1 MATSDSFVIWILK
14 STLTDGSEGF
24 AVELNGESYDCI
36 TEKDAEDFAES
47 LQELFEKH
55 TNVEVGISHGNA

>member
-1 MATSDSFVIWILK
+1 MASSDSFVIWILK
-14 STLTDGSEGF
+14 SILTDGSEAF

-55 TNVEVGISHGNA
+55 TNVEVGISRGND

>member
-1 MATSDSFVIWILK
+1 MASSDSFVIWILK
-14 STLTDGSEGF
+14 SVLTDGSEGF

-36 TEKDAEDFAES
+36 TEKDAEEFAES

-55 TNVEVGISHGNA
+55 TNVDAAVSRGNA